1 MDRALTLTERM
12 SLRKRQLE
20 ERREKQK
27 QADYKRWMREAG
39 NPTFTPDL
47 VKVKMQSKYPEEDMD
62 YIRGW
67 DDGCEP
73 ELRDNY

>member
-1 MDRALTLTERM
+1 MDKALTLTERM

-27 QADYKRWMREAG
+27 QADIKRWIKEAG
-39 NPTFTPDL
+39 TTFMTDA
-47 VKVKMQSKYPEEDMD
+47 VKVKIQYKYPEEDMD